1 MGMLGE
7 LLIYLESNQLRLRV
21 GAVSRAKPYTRKAG
35 TAQSESAQSAA
46 QTRLVASLLER
57 GVTLSNALD
66 KEGKEV
72 LKGGNGGKERIGQAI
87 VRYKAQDYPTR
98 SMTRRRTNSKE
109 VRSAVSLCVA
119 AKITRHSDKEIG
131 ASILQDAIRRG
142 NRMHGLLGGQ
152 SSV

>member
-1 MGMLGE
+1 M
-7 LLIYLESNQLRLRV
+7 
-21 GAVSRAKPYTRKAG
+21 
-35 TAQSESAQSAA
+35 
-46 QTRLVASLLER
+46 VASLLER

-119 AKITRHSDKEIG
+119 AKTDRHSDREIS
-131 ASILQDAIRRG
+131 ASILSDAIRRG

-152 SSV
+152 SSD

>member
-1 MGMLGE
+1 MLGE

-72 LKGGNGGKERIGQAI
+72 LKGGNGGKERIGASDREMQGSRLSNE
-87 VRYKAQDYPTR
+87 VND
-98 SMTRRRTNSKE
+98 SRTNELK
-109 VRSAVSLCVA
+109 RSEMSRQPLCGCEEDP
-119 AKITRHSDKEIG
+119 S
-131 ASILQDAIRRG
+131 Q
-142 NRMHGLLGGQ
+142 
-152 SSV
+152 